1 MLIRQ
6 RIIFKENVELSTSGV
21 TTMVSRFEQF
31 SAAVACIYRCVQKIE
46 RVEMAKYGLKGPHA
60 QCLLAMLRNPNGVTA
75 SQLCTI
81 CDKDKAAI
89 SRTVA
94 ELEQEGMIQ
103 REMKDGNRY
112 RARLSLTEQGKSAAG
127 QVEERVKLAVEKAG
141 DGMTDD
147 QRAVLYEVLGMIAS
161 HLQTI
166 CEEGLENV

>member
-1 MLIRQ
+1 M
-6 RIIFKENVELSTSGV
+6 
-21 TTMVSRFEQF
+21 MVSRFEQF
-31 SAAVACIYRCVQKIE
+31 SASVACIYRCIQKIE

-60 QCLLAMLRNPNGVTA
+60 QCLLAMRHDPKGVTS

-94 ELEQEGMIQ
+94 DLEQEGLIL
-103 REMKDGNRY
+103 RDLKDGNRY
-112 RARLSLTEQGKSAAG
+112 RARLMLTEQGKTAAG
-127 QVEERVKLAVEKAG
+127 QVEERAKLAVEKAG
-141 DGMTDD
+141 EGMSDE
-147 QRAVLYEVLGMIAS
+147 QRAVFYEVLGLIAG

>member
-1 MLIRQ
+1 
-6 RIIFKENVELSTSGV
+6 
-21 TTMVSRFEQF
+21 MVSRFELF
-31 SAAVACIYRCVQKIE
+31 ATSISCIYHYIQKIE
-46 RVEMAKYGLKGPHA
+46 RVEMEHYGLKGPHA
-60 QCLLAMLRNPNGVTA
+60 QCLLAMGRYPEGITA
-75 SQLCTI
+75 ARLCEA

-103 REMKDGNRY
+103 RDMKDGNRY
-112 RARLSLTEQGKSAAG
+112 RAQLILTEQGKTAAG

-141 DGMTDD
+141 DGMTDE
-147 QRAVLYEVLGMIAS
+147 QRSILYEVLGMIAG

>member
-1 MLIRQ
+1 
-6 RIIFKENVELSTSGV
+6 
-21 TTMVSRFEQF
+21 MVSRFEQF

-60 QCLLAMLRNPNGVTA
+60 QCLLAMRHNPEGITA

-103 REMKDGNRY
+103 RDMKDGNRY
-112 RARLSLTEQGKSAAG
+112 RAQLTLTEQGQTAAS
-127 QVEERVKLAVEKAG
+127 QVEERAKLAVEKAG
-141 DGMTDD
+141 DGMTDE
-147 QRAVLYEVLGMIAS
+147 QRAVFYEVLGMIAG